1 MQYRD
6 IYICVFHSFKFFLHS
21 PLYFYVLAGL
31 NHDNEAWFLNEPFL
45 TNMLEI
51 SEEFDL
57 YL

>member
-51 SEEFDL
+51 G
-57 YL
+57 